1 MATNKDTVSVTVIV
15 TVDRAAWAAEYGLAN
30 TDSAVRADM
39 LSYLTQLSGNEPAL
53 IVTKAR

>member
-1 MATNKDTVSVTVIV
+1 MADTGDTVSVTVKV
-15 TVDRAAWAAEYGLAN
+15 TVNRAAWAAEYGLAN
-30 TDSAVRADM
+30 TDSAVREDV